1 MMSFAEKNT
10 NKFRDISVCCLL
22 ICFGIILLY
31 ASYSPED
38 LEAGLSRIT
47 PETVVVGTIDPGVKH
62 SFSVPINNS
71 THWKVSSLQA
81 TVSCGCTQ
89 ATFSQVTLCPGGK
102 ANLDLVVQA
111 GSSRLNRNIPL
122 IVSYEMGGKHM
133 NEILQIIA
141 MD

>member
-1 MMSFAEKNT
+1 MMSLAEKNA
-10 NKFRDISVCCLL
+10 NKFMCISVCCLL

-31 ASYSPED
+31 ASYASKD
-38 LEAGLSRIT
+38 LDAGLSRIT
-47 PETVVVGTIDPGVKH
+47 PETVVVGTIGPGVKH

-71 THWKVSSLQA
+71 TRWKVSSLQA

-89 ATFSQVTLCPGGK
+89 ATFSQATLCPGGK
-102 ANLDLVVQA
+102 TNLDLVVQA
-111 GSSRLNRNIPL
+111 GSTRLNRNIPL

-141 MD
+141 RD